1 MYNRIHAAIY
11 GKVWRAGYTGRLGRN
26 YCRIA
31 SLYYPDSLLLLLG
44 QRVLARG
51 RPHRPRRRGDERH
64 DAPTRGDSTV
74 HGARTE
80 HARSTHRARRTVV
93 VGHAH
98 AHALQPLGLQ
108 PLVDRLAVRTKI
120 QMASSVGVRASNM

>member
-80 HARSTHRARRTVV
+80 HASGAAYCCSVSDTRMRTRCSLLWV
-93 VGHAH
+93 
-98 AHALQPLGLQ
+98 GLQ
-108 PLVDRLAVRTKI
+108 PLVDRLAVRTK
-120 QMASSVGVRASNM
+120 MASSVGVRASNM